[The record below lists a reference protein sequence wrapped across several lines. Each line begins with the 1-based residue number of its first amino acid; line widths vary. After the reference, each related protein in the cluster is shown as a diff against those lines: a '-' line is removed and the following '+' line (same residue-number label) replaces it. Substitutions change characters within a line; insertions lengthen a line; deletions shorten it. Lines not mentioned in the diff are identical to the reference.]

1 MWDIRRCSTFDVRC
15 SMFDVRPTGPF
26 MPDLPSVAQR
36 YRAAL
41 REFVASRSEAALQTA
56 YEVGREAIAAGWGIL
71 DMMHLHQDAQIELLA
86 SDACAEGGLDLEEAA
101 RAACAMLAESLSP
114 FEMTHRGF
122 REAYATLRQSE
133 ARYRSLVDNAPYG
146 IGRCGADGHFT
157 SANPALARMLG
168 YDSEA
173 ELLGLDP
180 ATAIHQAGPGDY
192 GRLLAEWLRP
202 GEHRRA
208 SEIEWT
214 RRDGASIRVQVT
226 ARAVTGPRGGVEG
239 AELIVEDV
247 TEQRELE
254 ERLRL
259 AQKMEAVGQL
269 AGGIAHDF
277 NNFITGITL
286 CNHILARGLPEGDPR
301 RRQVEEID
309 VAATRASLLTQRLL
323 AFARRQVV
331 QPRVLD
337 LSDVVAGMS
346 KLLHPLLGDDVKLA
360 TDLARGPCTV
370 HADSGQLEQVV
381 MNLAVNARD
390 AMPNGGTVTIE
401 TRLIEPGQAA
411 VAELGTGRWVS
422 LAVTDTGVGMDADTQ
437 ARIFDPFFTTK
448 EPGRGTGLGL
458 STVYG
463 IVTQW
468 YGHVRVRSAQGQGST
483 FVVYLPMVSAVRLSP
498 VGLKAVTAEFQRA
511 SGTVL
516 LAEDDEVV
524 GHGIRAA
531 LEEIGYAV
539 LAAASG
545 EEALAIA
552 RAHTGAIPLLVT
564 DLVMPGMGGRA
575 LAEHFL
581 TLHPEGRVLYVSGY
595 AGDAMMRRGL
605 SVPET
610 QFLQKP
616 FTADALIRKVAEVLS
631 GGVTPAASA

>member
-1 MWDIRRCSTFDVRC
+1 
-15 SMFDVRPTGPF
+15 

-41 REFVASRSEAALQTA
+41 REFVASRSEDALQTA
-56 YEVGREAIAAGWGIL
+56 YEVGREAIAAGWGVL
-71 DMMHLHQDAQIELLA
+71 DMIHLHQDAQVELLA
-86 SDACAEGGLDLEEAA
+86 SAACAQGGLDFEEAV
-101 RAACAMLAESLSP
+101 RAASALLAESLSP

-146 IGRCGADGHFT
+146 IGRCGPDGRFT
-157 SANPALARMLG
+157 SANPALVRMLG

-173 ELLGLDP
+173 ELLGVDP
-180 ATAIHQAGPGDY
+180 ATAIHHGGAVDY
-192 GRLLAEWLRP
+192 SRLLAEWLRP
-202 GEHRRA
+202 GERRRA
-208 SEIEWT
+208 AAVQWS
-214 RRDGASIRVQVT
+214 RRDGTAIGVRLT
-226 ARAVTGPRGGVEG
+226 ARAVVGAQGSVEG

-277 NNFITGITL
+277 NNFITGISL
-286 CNHILARGLPEGDPR
+286 CNHILARGLPEDDPR

-309 VAATRASLLTQRLL
+309 LAATRASLLTQRLL

-337 LSDVVAGMS
+337 LNAVVAGMT
-346 KLLHPLLGDDVKLA
+346 KLLHPLLGADVKLA
-360 TDLARGPCTV
+360 TSLSSEPCTV
-370 HADSGQLEQVV
+370 LADAGQLEQVI

-390 AMPNGGTVTIE
+390 AMPDGGTVTIE
-401 TRLIEPGQAA
+401 SRRLAAGEAAADLAPGP
-411 VAELGTGRWVS
+411 WVS
-422 LAVTDTGVGMDADTQ
+422 LTVTDTGVGMDAATL
-437 ARIFDPFFTTK
+437 ARVFDPFFTTK
-448 EPGRGTGLGL
+448 EPRHGTGLGL

-463 IVTQW
+463 IVTQCS
-468 YGHVRVRSAQGQGST
+468 GHVRVQSTPDRGST
-483 FVVYLPMVSAVRLSP
+483 FAVYLPMVPAGRESP
-498 VGLKAVTAEFQRA
+498 TDLKAITAEPMHTG
-511 SGTVL
+511 GTVL

-524 GHGIRAA
+524 SHGIRQA
-531 LEEIGYAV
+531 LEETGYTV
-539 LAAASG
+539 LAAVTG
-545 EEALAIA
+545 EEAVAVA
-552 RAHTGAIPLLVT
+552 RAHTGAISLLVT

-595 AGDAMMRRGL
+595 AGDAMVRRGL
-605 SVPET
+605 SVPDA

-616 FTADALIRKVAEVLS
+616 FTADALVRKVAEVLS
-631 GGVTPAASA
+631 GGATTAASS